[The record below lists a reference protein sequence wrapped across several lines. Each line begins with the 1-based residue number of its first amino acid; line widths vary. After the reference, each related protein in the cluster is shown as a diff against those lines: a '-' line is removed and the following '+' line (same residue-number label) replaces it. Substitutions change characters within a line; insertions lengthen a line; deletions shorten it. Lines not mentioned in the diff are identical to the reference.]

1 MTKCL
6 SPFVD
11 LASPTKM
18 ERGKWPMEVKI
29 VVNVRETTKDD
40 IRAFVQMVRE
50 WELRTPQSTIC
61 GVLFETD
68 PELTSGDAKKIFE
81 GLFPEFENPVEIP
94 TSKTQLLRLGS
105 RGITIEDKLVGTCDE
120 LTLSIGEASE
130 EDMERLQE
138 AHFIGLVRIQ
148 KG

>member
-1 MTKCL
+1 
-6 SPFVD
+6 
-11 LASPTKM
+11 
-18 ERGKWPMEVKI
+18 MEVKI

-40 IRAFVQMVRE
+40 IRAFVQMIRE
-50 WELRTPQSTIC
+50 WELRTPKSTIC
-61 GVLFETD
+61 GVLFETV
-68 PELTSGDAKKIFE
+68 PELTSAEAKKIFE
-81 GLFPEFENPVEIP
+81 GLFPKFEHSVEIP
-94 TSKTQLLRLGS
+94 ASKTQLLRLGS

-120 LTLSIGEASE
+120 LTLSIGEATE